1 MSALLRET
9 FPVGLLQ
16 CNCTI
21 LADTDAAEAIVIDP
35 GDNIS
40 RIQAYLSK
48 HNLKLKQIVVTHG
61 HIDHVGGAVQLRK
74 ATGAPIY
81 MNEKDLPQLAII
93 EQQAGWFNMLT
104 PEVAPPDVNAVQ
116 GTGASAGKWK
126 GQVLETPGHTEGS
139 ICVYFPEQT
148 LLLAGDTLFAGGIG
162 RTDFPGG
169 NSAAIFRSLQ
179 DVVLAL
185 PDDTDVIPG
194 HGPET
199 VLGVER
205 ATNPFLR

>member
-1 MSALLRET
+1 VTALLRET
-9 FPVGLLQ
+9 FPVGPLQ

-21 LADTDAAEAIVIDP
+21 LADIDAAEALVIDP
-35 GDNIS
+35 GDNVS
-40 RIQAYLSK
+40 RILDFLSSHK
-48 HNLKLKQIVVTHG
+48 LKLKQIVVTHG

-81 MNEKDLPQLAII
+81 MNEKDLPQLAIM
-93 EQQAGWFNMLT
+93 EEQAGWLGIRP

-116 GTGASAGKWK
+116 GISAQAGGWK

-162 RTDFPGG
+162 RTDLPGG
-169 NSAAIFRSLQ
+169 NSARIFKSLQ
-179 DVVLAL
+179 DVILAL
-185 PDDTDVIPG
+185 PDDTNVVPG

-199 VLGVER
+199 VLGIER
-205 ATNPFLR
+205 ASNLFLR

>member
-1 MSALLRET
+1 MTALLRET

-16 CNCTI
+16 CNCSI
-21 LADTDAAEAIVIDP
+21 LADTGAGEAIVIDP
-35 GDNIS
+35 GDDIS
-40 RIQAYLSK
+40 RILNFLSRHK
-48 HNLKLKQIVVTHG
+48 LKLKQIVLTHG

-81 MNEKDLPQLAII
+81 MNEKDLPQLAIM
-93 EQQAGWFNMLT
+93 EQQAGWFGIQT

-116 GTGASAGKWK
+116 GIGTHAGGWK

-139 ICVYFPEQT
+139 ICLYFPEQT

-179 DVVLAL
+179 DVILAL
-185 PDDTDVIPG
+185 PDETNVIPG

-205 ATNPFLR
+205 ASNPFLR

>member
-1 MSALLRET
+1 VPGLLRET

-21 LADTDAAEAIVIDP
+21 LADTGAGEAIVVDP

-40 RIQAYLSK
+40 RILEFLST
-48 HNLKLKQIVVTHG
+48 HKLELTQIVVTHG
-61 HIDHVGGAVQLRK
+61 HIDHVGGAVLLRK

-81 MNEKDLPQLAII
+81 MNEKDLPQLAIM
-93 EQQAGWFNMLT
+93 EQQAGWFSIPT

-116 GTGASAGKWK
+116 GTAAAAGGWK

-139 ICVYFPEQT
+139 ICIYFPEQT

-169 NSAAIFRSLQ
+169 NSAALFKSLK

-185 PDDTDVIPG
+185 PDDTQVVPG
-194 HGPET
+194 HGEET
-199 VLGVER
+199 VLGIER

>member
-35 GDNIS
+35 GDNVSLILNF
-40 RIQAYLSK
+40 LSSHK
-48 HNLKLKQIVVTHG
+48 LKLKQIVVTHG
-61 HIDHVGGAVQLRK
+61 HIDHVGGAVQLRT

-81 MNEKDLPQLAII
+81 MNEKDLPQLAIM
-93 EQQAGWFNMLT
+93 EQQAGWFGIQT
-104 PEVAPPDVNAVQ
+104 PKVAPPDVNAVQ
-116 GTGASAGKWK
+116 GTSAAAGGWH

-185 PDDTDVIPG
+185 PDDTRVVPG
-194 HGPET
+194 HGDET
-199 VLGVER
+199 ILGIER
-205 ATNPFLR
+205 TTNPFLC